1 MSSTK
6 EQLVQNVKA
15 WLNVDKEIKKL
26 QNLLKEQKKQKI
38 ELTNMLV
45 EIMKTNDI
53 DCFDITGGKIMY
65 TQNRVKS
72 ALNKKH
78 LMDCLDKYFANNSSI
93 PTDEIVN
100 FILDNRTINSK
111 ESIRLKPAKNI

>member
-6 EQLVQNVKA
+6 EKLVQNVKA

-26 QNLLKEQKKQKI
+26 QNLLKEQKAQKI

-78 LMDCLDKYFANNSSI
+78 LMDCLDKYFENNPNINTNDVSKFIMDSR
-93 PTDEIVN
+93 EIK
-100 FILDNRTINSK
+100 IN
-111 ESIRLKPAKNI
+111 ESIKHKAAKQ

>member
-26 QNLLKEQKKQKI
+26 QNLLKEQKTQKI

-78 LMDCLDKYFANNSSI
+78 LMDCLDKYFENNPNINTNDVSKFIMDSR
-93 PTDEIVN
+93 EIK
-100 FILDNRTINSK
+100 IN
-111 ESIRLKPAKNI
+111 ESIKHKVAKP